1 MKTIENLFFGNE
13 IPFELPP
20 LDREEYHRLV
30 EELDE
35 FEDPLLEQL
44 TKEQRQLYEDCQD
57 IRMDISIAQMRDAFV
72 RGFRMGVRI
81 ILDVVREPE
90 KKTAK

>member
-1 MKTIENLFFGNE
+1 MKTLENLFFGNE
-13 IPFELPP
+13 IPFELPS

-35 FEDPLLEQL
+35 FEDPLFESL
-44 TKEQRQLYEDCQD
+44 TKEQRQLYDDCLN

-72 RGFRMGVRI
+72 RGFRMGARI
-81 ILDVVREPE
+81 FLDVVSD
-90 KKTAK
+90 KT

>member
-44 TKEQRQLYEDCQD
+44 TKEQQQLYEDCQD

-72 RGFRMGVRI
+72 RGFRMGARI
-81 ILDVVREPE
+81 MLDVIKETE
-90 KKTAK
+90 TGNSK

>member
-1 MKTIENLFFGNE
+1 MKTLENLFFGND

-35 FEDPLLEQL
+35 FEDPLFESL
-44 TKEQRQLYEDCQD
+44 TKEQRQLYEDCQN
-57 IRMDISIAQMRDAFV
+57 IRMDIAIAQLRDAFV
-72 RGFRMGVRI
+72 RGFRMGARI
-81 ILDVVREPE
+81 MLDVANELP
-90 KKTAK
+90 AK